1 VPDDPRISALVML
14 RPGSG
19 RELTGATAIT
29 AANLAEYLPD
39 PGDLALV
46 RDAFARAGFGVGD
59 PVGIAFSVEA
69 PRSRFER
76 FFATTVGPAEQGGFG
91 AFEGGRGQRELP
103 LSALPPPV
111 RERVVAVTFEPP
123 AELFGPGSV
132 EPWR

>member
-1 VPDDPRISALVML
+1 VAGDPTISALVVL

-29 AANLAEYLPD
+29 AANLADYLPD
-39 PGDLALV
+39 PDDVKLV
-46 RDAFARAGFGVGD
+46 RDAFARAGFKVGD
-59 PVGIAFSVEA
+59 PVGIAFSVDA

-76 FFATTVGPAEQGGFG
+76 FFATTVGPAEEGGFG
-91 AFEGGRGQRELP
+91 AFEGGTGQRELP

-111 RERVVAVTFEPP
+111 RERVVAATFEPP
-123 AELFGPGSV
+123 AELFGPGAV

>member
-1 VPDDPRISALVML
+1 VPDDPTISALVVL

-39 PGDLALV
+39 PGDLELV
-46 RDAFARAGFGVGD
+46 REAFARAGFEVGN
-59 PVGIAFSVEA
+59 PVGIAFSVEG
-69 PRSRFER
+69 PRSSFER
-76 FFATTVGPAEQGGFG
+76 YFATTVGPATEGGFG
-91 AFEGGRGQRELP
+91 AFEGGTGQRELP

-123 AELFGPGSV
+123 AELFGPGTV